1 MIKIF
6 LAFVVFSALAI
17 FVLMKGGDIDMG
29 GEKHG
34 IEEHPPA
41 KTEPAAAPA
50 PSAAPAASGAQPPAE
65 APAKQP

>member
-6 LAFVVFSALAI
+6 LGFIAFSALAI
-17 FVLMKGGDIDMG
+17 FILMKGGEIDMS

-41 KTEPAAAPA
+41 KTEPAAAA
-50 PSAAPAASGAQPPAE
+50 PVPTAAPAPE
-65 APAKQP
+65 ADKK

>member
-6 LAFVVFSALAI
+6 LGFIVFSALAI
-17 FVLMKGGDIDMG
+17 FILMQGGEIDMS

-41 KTEPAAAPA
+41 KTEPVAATPAPAPAAAPA
-50 PSAAPAASGAQPPAE
+50 PAPAAE
-65 APAKQP
+65 ADKK